1 MSPPPGSAGPGS
13 DDDSPTDPWA
23 TPPPGSPVQGYEPP
37 GQPPQQ
43 GQQGQPGWP
52 GQPGYG
58 AAHPADPRYP
68 AYPGPP
74 PYGGYQP
81 RTNGK
86 AQGAMWTGIGLL
98 VLTFCCLAGVL
109 GFVPIAL
116 GVMARS
122 EIRASGGQ
130 QTGEGMALAGIITG
144 ALALALSLALIA
156 LLVLVVL
163 RAHAGVQ
170 GFDTT
175 GV

>member
-1 MSPPPGSAGPGS
+1 MSLPPGSAGPGR
-13 DDDSPTDPWA
+13 DDDGPPDPWA

-37 GQPPQQ
+37 EQPPQQ
-43 GQQGQPGWP
+43 AQPGWS

-58 AAHPADPRYP
+58 VPYPPDPRYA
-68 AYPGPP
+68 AYPGYP
-74 PYGGYQP
+74 PYAGQV
-81 RTNGK
+81 TNGK
-86 AQGAMWTGIGLL
+86 AQGAMWTGIALL

-116 GVMARS
+116 GVKARS

-144 ALALALSLALIA
+144 ALALALSLALIV

-163 RAHAGVQ
+163 RARAGVQ

-175 GV
+175 GA